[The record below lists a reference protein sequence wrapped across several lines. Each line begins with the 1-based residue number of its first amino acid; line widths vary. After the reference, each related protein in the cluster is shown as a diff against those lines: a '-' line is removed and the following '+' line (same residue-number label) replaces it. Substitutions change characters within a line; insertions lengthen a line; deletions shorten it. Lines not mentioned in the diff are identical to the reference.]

1 MTDEDLDASEMD
13 EHLSTPLRAARRPED
28 VFPYLRIPQATV
40 AEKPS
45 VTHVRPLSPSAH
57 SIKRSLSHEERR
69 YPWLS
74 AQAEQRLEE
83 IEQEVASKLVHKTL
97 RSEIQRLWSA
107 AKLGKQANY
116 LQFISLLR
124 SLKLIE
130 GSEVTL
136 INSLWKAAGGE
147 EQQGVDKKI
156 VVELLEALQ
165 ADPSL
170 LQQDDTRCSEDS
182 VSTVGKEARLRRTR
196 TKKL

>member
-1 MTDEDLDASEMD
+1 MTDEDLDVSEMD
-13 EHLSTPLRAARRPED
+13 EHFSTPLRAARRPED
-28 VFPYLRIPQATV
+28 AFPYLRIPQATV

-45 VTHVRPLSPSAH
+45 VTYVRPLSPAH
-57 SIKRSLSHEERR
+57 TIKRSLSHEDRR

-74 AQAEQRLEE
+74 VQAEQRLGE
-83 IEQEVASKLVHKTL
+83 IEQEVASKLAHKTL

-116 LQFISLLR
+116 LQFISLL
-124 SLKLIE
+124 SSMKLIE
-130 GSEVTL
+130 GSEVSL
-136 INSLWKAAGGE
+136 INALWRASGGE
-147 EQQGVDKKI
+147 ERQGVGKKA

-182 VSTVGKEARLRRTR
+182 VGKEACQRRTR